1 MFKGRVCS
9 TPKELYPLGITDTA
23 AGLNR
28 GKAAIE
34 FDTSL
39 SAENA
44 ARCMDGG
51 VLDGEVLKVTVR
63 I

>member
-1 MFKGRVCS
+1 MLEERRRVNNH
-9 TPKELYPLGITDTA
+9 TDIA

-34 FDTSL
+34 FDRPQG
-39 SAENA
+39 AQDA

-51 VLDGEVLKVTVR
+51 VLDGEVLKVTVSYVSLD
-63 I
+63 IN